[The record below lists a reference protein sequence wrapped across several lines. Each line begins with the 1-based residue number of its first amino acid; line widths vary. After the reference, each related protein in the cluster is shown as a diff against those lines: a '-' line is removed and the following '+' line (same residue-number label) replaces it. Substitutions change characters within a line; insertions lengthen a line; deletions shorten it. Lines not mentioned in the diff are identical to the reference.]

1 MMWLREKE
9 AGVTLL
15 EIIIAMLLITM
26 VATGIMAAF
35 VFGRRVTLRSG
46 AEMAFEGLAT
56 QVAEDLR
63 LATDGDSPNLLIP
76 LEEGIYYGTDVVGGP
91 PVPADHLLPALEFP
105 VIRNAAGNIRGDSPS
120 RFRVR
125 AGDGTLQAVLA
136 DACDGRF
143 VIIEEVTDLDGD
155 GETGSDFSVPAD
167 GVTDLRRVR
176 IIVNFTTPT
185 A

>member
-46 AEMAFEGLAT
+46 AEMTFDALAT

-63 LATDGDSPNLLIP
+63 LATAGNSPNLNIP
-76 LEEGIYYGTDVVGGP
+76 LAEGIYHGTDVVNGP
-91 PVPADHLLPALEFP
+91 PGATTIAALNFPAGMVRFLTRD
-105 VIRNAAGNIRGDSPS
+105 GN
-120 RFRVR
+120 
-125 AGDGTLQAVLA
+125 GTLAAVLT
-136 DACDGRF
+136 DNCDGRF

-155 GETGSDFSVPAD
+155 GVAGNDLSNPVD

-176 IIVNFTTPT
+176 VIVNFTTPT